1 MWIEPITEELVKV
14 VNENIINDKNNTVGL
29 YYLPC
34 SYITRE
40 DFTNQMKDLYLQ
52 GKGSLRAWIASTGFN
67 SEAYIELMNME
78 LEEGFDEKYQP
89 HPTSFTISSNDT
101 ENDKGGRPENEN
113 PTSSSTIT
121 SKSNNA
127 NDMPS
132 PSDNK

>member
-1 MWIEPITEELVKV
+1 
-14 VNENIINDKNNTVGL
+14 
-29 YYLPC
+29 
-34 SYITRE
+34 
-40 DFTNQMKDLYLQ
+40 MKDLYLQ

-78 LEEGFDEKYQP
+78 LEEGFDEKYPVHQ
-89 HPTSFTISSNDT
+89 TSFTQSYKDTSN
-101 ENDKGGRPENEN
+101 NNKVGRPEEEN